1 MKLFFIGAGNMAGAI
16 CKGILSANLLPASNI
31 YLYDKIENKY
41 LSFDKNCVKVK
52 NIAEGIKE
60 ADYIFLSIKPQNV
73 KEVLAEI
80 KNLDYSNNTFISI
93 CAGIT
98 IDSIESVIPN
108 ARIIRVMPNT
118 PLLIGHGV
126 TALAKN
132 SNVTDDNYSFIK
144 NVFSSSGI
152 TVDVQEQDIDAITA
166 ITSSSPAYIYLFIK
180 SMLEGAQKIGFNNKE
195 TLNLICKTIIGSTN
209 LVLQSSLT
217 LDEQINMVKSPNGT
231 TEKALNV
238 LDNKDFTGTIIDA
251 MQACKDRAK
260 ELAELNK

>member
-1 MKLFFIGAGNMAGAI
+1 
-16 CKGILSANLLPASNI
+16 
-31 YLYDKIENKY
+31 
-41 LSFDKNCVKVK
+41 
-52 NIAEGIKE
+52 
-60 ADYIFLSIKPQNV
+60 
-73 KEVLAEI
+73 
-80 KNLDYSNNTFISI
+80 
-93 CAGIT
+93 
-98 IDSIESVIPN
+98 
-108 ARIIRVMPNT
+108 MPNT

-166 ITSSSPAYIYLFIK
+166 ITSSSPAYVYLFIK